1 MRNAQGAAQYVWAA
15 LVVNDRGGE
24 GAFGSNMVTS
34 VYPAVG
40 TKCFRLTTRVNKEFY
55 SVHRASYR
63 FGT

>member
-40 TKCFRLTTRVNKEFY
+40 TKCFL
-55 SVHRASYR
+55 YR
-63 FGT
+63 KRQEKWRKIE